1 MSNEQ
6 TVGIASDTLLSF
18 LLNPDSYPHHPRQV
32 ELIQTHTAYILRATP
47 YVYKVKKPVNF
58 GFLDFTTLEQRHYAC
73 MREVELNRRLCP
85 DLYLGVIPIGLQA
98 GQFTFDSDDS
108 DTQIVEYALKM
119 HELSAQDFLK
129 QRLLRNAVGSAE
141 LRRIAARLQVFY
153 QNQPASAAIAECG
166 RIDQLR
172 RVTDENF
179 AQTRDYLGLTISPP
193 AFAAIQHYTNF
204 FYAQHTPLFATRIT
218 EGRIVDGHGD
228 LHLEHIHLTDE
239 SICIYDCIEFNDR
252 YRYVDVANDVAFLA
266 MDLDYNQRSDLA
278 REFVLLMADALND
291 PTLLRLM
298 DFYKCW
304 RAYVRGKVESFRGS
318 EPEVPDQERQSSHER
333 ARRYFRLALQYA
345 ISGSAPTALIIMG
358 GVGSGKST
366 LAAQL
371 AAELGWPLLSS
382 DRLRKERA
390 GLAVNQRSDAAIRAQ
405 LYTPAAKE
413 QTYAVLIEQAEQR
426 AQAGES
432 VLVDATFSRRYDREH
447 LRQRLAGVPVA
458 CHFIEA
464 QASAATVRQRLQARE
479 DNDQATSG
487 SDARL
492 EDYETLHQTYEPPTE
507 LSPSQL
513 IQVSTESSPAETV
526 TTILTSLATQRV
538 LASSPCADTRSL
550 F

>member
-1 MSNEQ
+1 MSKEQ
-6 TVGIASDTLLSF
+6 TVDIAPDTLLTF

-32 ELIQTHTAYILRATP
+32 ELLQTHTAYILRATP

-58 GFLDFTTLEQRHYAC
+58 GFLDFTTLERRHYFC

-85 DLYLGVIPIGLQA
+85 DLYLGVIPIGLRA
-98 GQFTFDSDDS
+98 GRLTFDA
-108 DTQIVEYALKM
+108 DTPIVEYALKM
-119 HELSAQDFLK
+119 RELPASGFLK
-129 QRLLRNAVGSAE
+129 QCLAQGTVGSAE
-141 LRRIAARLQVFY
+141 LRRIAARLQAFY
-153 QNQPASAAIAECG
+153 QAQPASAATTECG

-179 AQTRDYLGLTISPP
+179 AQTTAYIGLTISLP
-193 AFAAIQHYTNF
+193 AFAAIQHYTNS
-204 FYAQHTPLFATRIT
+204 FYEQHAGLFATRIA

-252 YRYVDVANDVAFLA
+252 YRCVDVANDVAFLA

-291 PTLLRLM
+291 PTLLQLM

-304 RAYVRGKVESFRGS
+304 RAYVRGKVESLRSS
-318 EPEVPDQERQSSHER
+318 EPEVPEQERQASQER

-345 ISGSAPTALIIMG
+345 ISGSGPVVLIIMG

-371 AAELGWPLLSS
+371 ASELGWPLLAS

-390 GLAVNQRSDAAIRAQ
+390 GLAVDDRSDAATRAW

-413 QTYAVLIEQAEQR
+413 QIYAALIEQVVQR
-426 AQAGES
+426 ARVGES
-432 VLVDATFSRRYDREH
+432 VLIDATFSRRRDRDH
-447 LRQRLAGVPVA
+447 LRQQLAAVPVA

-464 QASAATVRQRLQARE
+464 QASAATVRQRLEARE
-479 DNDQATSG
+479 GNDRAASG

-492 EDYETLHQTYEPPTE
+492 EDFEKLREIYEPPTE
-507 LSPSQL
+507 LPPSQL
-513 IQVSTESSPAETV
+513 IQVSTELPLAETV
-526 TTILTSLATQRV
+526 TSVLIALATRRV
-538 LASSPCADTRSL
+538 LASGPHTSTQSP

>member
-6 TVGIASDTLLSF
+6 TVDLTPDTLLTF

-32 ELIQTHTAYILRATP
+32 DLIQTHTAYILRATP
-47 YVYKVKKPVNF
+47 FVYKVKKPVNF
-58 GFLDFTTLEQRHYAC
+58 GFLDFTTLEQRHYFC

-85 DLYLGVIPIGLQA
+85 DLYLGVIPIGLQD
-98 GQFTFDSDDS
+98 GQLTFDSH
-108 DTQIVEYALKM
+108 TQIVEYALKM
-119 HELSAQDFLK
+119 HELPNQDFLT
-129 QRLLRNAVGSAE
+129 QRLQRDAVGSTE
-141 LRRIAARLQVFY
+141 LRRIAARLQAFY
-153 QNQPASAAIAECG
+153 QNQAVSAATAECG

-172 RVTDENF
+172 RITDENF

-193 AFAAIQHYTNF
+193 TFAAIQHYTNY
-204 FYAQHTPLFATRIT
+204 FYEQHTTLFATRIV

-252 YRYVDVANDVAFLA
+252 YRCVDVANDVAFLA

-291 PTLLRLM
+291 PTLLHLM

-304 RAYVRGKVESFRGS
+304 RAYVRGKVESLRSS
-318 EPEVPDQERQSSHER
+318 EPEVPDQERQASQER
-333 ARRYFRLALQYA
+333 AQRYFRLALQYA

-371 AAELGWPLLSS
+371 AAELGWPLLAS
-382 DRLRKERA
+382 DRLRKEQA
-390 GLAVNQRSDAAIRAQ
+390 GLAVDDRSDAATRAR
-405 LYTPAAKE
+405 LYTPDAKE
-413 QTYAVLIEQAEQR
+413 QTYAALIDRAEQR

-432 VLVDATFSRRYDREH
+432 VLIDATFSRRHDRGYMC
-447 LRQRLAGVPVA
+447 QRLAGVSMA
-458 CHFIEA
+458 CHFIET

-479 DNDQATSG
+479 GNDQATSG

-492 EDYETLHQTYEPPTE
+492 EDYAKLHESYEPPTE

-513 IQVSTESSPAETV
+513 IQVSTEPPLAETV
-526 TTILTSLATQRV
+526 TTVLTALATQRV
-538 LASSPCADTRSL
+538 LASAPCAAAQSP